1 MKAHTQRGNNLDT
14 LAQPPQ
20 ATPTKGCSAQALTK
34 KARRKYFTQ
43 GFVKPLLELDSPL
56 HKQYQRAHDC
66 ANAVRVEEGR
76 TRTHYCNS
84 RVCNVCNGIRTAKAM
99 KGYMTH
105 FEGRESVFI
114 TLTDVTCGADEL
126 RSVMLKR
133 VRKWNNIRDYLQRR
147 MGLPIQGITK
157 RECTFS
163 IRVDR
168 NGLFHPHLHI
178 LLMCEGHDLSAL
190 AELIVQEWLKRNPT
204 ANRKAQDYRPT
215 DQNSL
220 NEIFKYTTKQANREG
235 KTLKVD
241 PEALDVIM
249 NALHKTRTFQPF
261 GGLRK
266 ITEEVEEVELI
277 AQEVNVPDGLYVW
290 NSHDWYSIDTGQALS
305 GYVSPMIH
313 FDVQHTNV
321 LVT

>member
-1 MKAHTQRGNNLDT
+1 MKAHTQRGHNLDT

-20 ATPTKGCSAQALTK
+20 GAPTKGCSAQALKK

-43 GFVKPLLELDSPL
+43 GFVKPLLKLDSPL

-66 ANAVRVEEGR
+66 ADAVRVEEGR
-76 TRTHYCNS
+76 TRTHYRNS
-84 RVCNVCNGIRTAKAM
+84 RVCNTCNRIRTAKAM
-99 KGYMTH
+99 NGYMTH

-114 TLTDVTCGADEL
+114 TLTDLTCEAHEL
-126 RSVMLKR
+126 RGVMRQR
-133 VRKWNNIRDYLQRR
+133 VNAWNNIREFLQRR

-157 RECTFS
+157 REVTFS
-163 IRVDR
+163 K
-168 NGLFHPHLHI
+168 GLYHPHLHI
-178 LLMCEGHDLSAL
+178 VLMCEGHDVTAL

-204 ANRKAQDYRPT
+204 AKRGGQHHRPT
-215 DQNSL
+215 DDNRL
-220 NEIFKYTTKQANREG
+220 FELFKYTTKQANREG

-249 NALHKTRTFQPF
+249 KALHKTRTFQPF

-290 NSHDWYSIDTGQALS
+290 SSHDWYSIDTGQALS

-313 FDVQHTNV
+313 FDVQEPNV

>member
-14 LAQPPQ
+14 LAQLPQ
-20 ATPTKGCSAQALTK
+20 GAPTKGCSAQALK
-34 KARRKYFTQ
+34 KRARSKYFTQ
-43 GFVKPLLELDSPL
+43 GFVKPLLKLDSPL

-66 ANAVRVEEGR
+66 ADAVREEEGR

-84 RVCNVCNGIRTAKAM
+84 RVCNTCNRIRTAKAM
-99 KGYMTH
+99 NGYMTH

-114 TLTDVTCGADEL
+114 TLTDRTCGADEL
-126 RSVMLKR
+126 RRVMRQR
-133 VRKWNNIRDYLQRR
+133 VNAWNNIREFLQRR

-157 RECTFS
+157 REVTFS
-163 IRVDR
+163 K
-168 NGLFHPHLHI
+168 GLYHPHLHI

-190 AELIVQEWLKRNPT
+190 AELIVQEWMKRNPT
-204 ANRKAQDYRPT
+204 ADRKAQDYRAT

-220 NEIFKYTTKQANREG
+220 NEVFKYTTKQAKRDG

-241 PEALDVIM
+241 PFALDIIM
-249 NALHKTRTFQPF
+249 KALHKTRTFQPF
-261 GGLRK
+261 GDLRK
-266 ITEEVEEVELI
+266 VTEEVDEVELV
-277 AQEVNVPDGLYVW
+277 AQEVKVPDGLYVW
-290 NSHDWYSIDTGQALS
+290 SSHDWYSIDTGEALS

-313 FDVQHTNV
+313 FDVEEPNV

>member
-14 LAQPPQ
+14 LAQPPH
-20 ATPTKGCSAQALTK
+20 TPCTKGCSAQALKK

-43 GFVKPLLELDSPL
+43 GFVKPLLKLDSPL

-66 ANAVRVEEGR
+66 ADAVRVEGGR

-114 TLTDVTCGADEL
+114 TLTDLTCEADEL
-126 RSVMLKR
+126 RRVMRQR
-133 VRKWNNIRDYLQRR
+133 VNAWNNIRDYLQRR

-157 RECTFS
+157 REVTFS
-163 IRVDR
+163 K
-168 NGLFHPHLHI
+168 GLYHPHLHI
-178 LLMCEGHDLSAL
+178 VLMCEGHDLSAL

-204 ANRKAQDYRPT
+204 AKRGGQHHRPT
-215 DQNSL
+215 DENRL
-220 NEIFKYTTKQANREG
+220 FELFKYTTKQANREG

-249 NALHKTRTFQPF
+249 KALHKTRTFQPF

-266 ITEEVEEVELI
+266 VTEEVDEVELV
-277 AQEVNVPDGLYVW
+277 AQEVKVPDGLYVW
-290 NSHDWYSIDTGQALS
+290 SSHDWYSIDTGQALS

-313 FDVQHTNV
+313 FDVEQPNV